1 MKKHKQFF
9 KQNIDYGLLMP
20 VFFLILIGLVVIY
33 ISTAND

>member
-20 VFFLILIGLVVIY
+20 VFFFDFNWLGCHLYLN
-33 ISTAND
+33 S